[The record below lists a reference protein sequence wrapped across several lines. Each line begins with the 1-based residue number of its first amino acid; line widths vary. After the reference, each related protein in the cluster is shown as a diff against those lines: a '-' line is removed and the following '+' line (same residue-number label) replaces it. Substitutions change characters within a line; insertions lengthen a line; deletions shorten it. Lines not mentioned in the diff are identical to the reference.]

1 MREKKWRRF
10 MKRVVEYETEELE
23 RVLEENP
30 ELQNVKAPDDMY
42 DRIMKEVRAQEEK
55 EAEEAR
61 TREEQELIRLG
72 TLYKRRKKLDKYI
85 VLAAALVAML
95 AFGITSVG
103 GPKRIFEEVKW
114 FLAGGEQSNIDT
126 DDERVNVS
134 QATTEEEAYAEIEKT
149 FGFFPVRLYYMP
161 ERMIFTEAVIEE
173 ETQTAKLYYEKSDE
187 KVMICTIWPNY
198 RTASIGTDIEDKLV
212 NVTKREK
219 DGATIT
225 IKEYFIEE
233 NKTTRWRAE
242 FEYQNVQY
250 FLMMSGFTR
259 QEMEKTVENLH
270 FYKKN

>member
-126 DDERVNVS
+126 DDERVNAN
-134 QATTEEEAYAEIEKT
+134 QATTEGEAYEQIEKT
-149 FGFFPVRLYYMP
+149 FGFYPVRIYYKP
-161 ERMIFTEAVIEE
+161 ENIQFVEVVIEE
-173 ETQTAKLYYEKSDE
+173 ETQMAKLYYEGTE
-187 KVMICTIWPNY
+187 KGVIRY
-198 RTASIGTDIEDKLV
+198 RIITNNRTSSLGTDIEDKLV
-212 NVTKREK
+212 NEYTKQVK
-219 DGATIT
+219 NVQVIV
-225 IKEYFIEE
+225 KKFLIEE
-233 NKTTRWRAE
+233 NNESRWQAI
-242 FEYQNVQY
+242 FTHQGYQY
-250 FLMMSGFTR
+250 SLLMMDI
-259 QEMEKTVENLH
+259 EEEEVNKIIENLY
-270 FYKKN
+270 FY

>member
-1 MREKKWRRF
+1 MRSKKWRRF
-10 MKRVVEYETEELE
+10 MRKVVEYDTKEFE
-23 RVLEENP
+23 RILEENP
-30 ELQNVKAPDDMY
+30 ELQKVKAPDYMY
-42 DRIMKEVRAQEEK
+42 DRIMNEIRAQEEK

-126 DDERVNVS
+126 DDERIDAH
-134 QATTEEEAYAEIEKT
+134 QATTEGEAYEQIEKT
-149 FGFFPVRLYYMP
+149 FGFSPVRLNYMP
-161 ERMIFTEAVIEE
+161 EKMEFVETIIEK
-173 ETQTAKLYYEKSDE
+173 ETQNAKLYYENDDE
-187 KVMICTIWPNY
+187 KVLICNIWTNY
-198 RTASIGTDIEDKLV
+198 KTASIGTDIQDKLV
-212 NVTKREK
+212 DVFEK
-219 DGATIT
+219 EIGEIKIV
-225 IKEYFIEE
+225 IKEYLVEE
-233 NKTTRWRAE
+233 NQTTRWRAE

-259 QEMEKTVENLH
+259 QEMEKTVENLY
-270 FYKKN
+270 FF